1 MLRLG
6 AGLRRPPDPLER
18 NRNRRLGRGEQRQPC
33 GPWRRRP
40 PRGRSLERLKRRKR
54 ARRGRDPRSPL
65 RQRRRGTRPAGSSVG
80 RSASC
85 GIGPGPTYGRS
96 RPRPTRTRAAE
107 TRCAK
112 TRCAET
118 RPMRTRPVGTRPT
131 CRPTRSRPTRTR
143 HAGPRPARTRQA
155 GTRAGTA
162 RIPRL
167 RRPPRPRDPRGP
179 AEIRSSSSRRVAT
192 ARRPIPG
199 LRSRLRR
206 PLRRH
211 GPPRLRHPGSQ
222 CAATARRPVGALR
235 RRLGRLI
242 LGVRRGVFRLGDE
255 PWIGG
260 PGRPRWERVDGR
272 RRALGRV
279 ANRRPGAL
287 RSRLGR
293 LVRLGERVPLGVSR
307 IAVRRGHVRCRT
319 LADLLH
325 PVRRH
330 PQRHCAA
337 ASA

>member
-96 RPRPTRTRAAE
+96 RPPRHAGPRHAGPRHAGPRPAGP
-107 TRCAK
+107 
-112 TRCAET
+112 
-118 RPMRTRPVGTRPT
+118 RPARTRPARTRP
-131 CRPTRSRPTRTR
+131 
-143 HAGPRPARTRQA
+143 AGPRPARTRQA

-162 RIPRL
+162 RIRRL